1 MEWLAFQTSVRSQSN
16 LLQRLPAE
24 VHSLNYSVLP
34 AQKLLPGESSVWRY
48 RFMKLYDTPPG
59 RVSSELKIEY
69 QIRSIVLS
77 QKISFRFGQNEEQLL
92 WLTVMQGILLEAL
105 TITEIDGVVYSKT
118 FERIREALQL
128 SAPDILNRPLSGYG
142 NTKPDRPSDLFCG
155 LQLCLTGLALDP
167 KMSVRCLRTDYDIA
181 NVYSYQTEITRPLI
195 DIKKLE
201 LPTILHIR
209 NFWVRHLLS
218 PNEATYCTS
227 YAKLPVDQRPKVWST
242 IKENV
247 ELGTNWVGYWSC
259 VHPYPETVTELE
271 NRQSCADLNTH
282 WIQGDTDP
290 LVFQIRPDLN
300 TLNWPPEFNRIIP
313 MVGPESHRLYFR
325 GLQKLGDDL
334 YPVRGF
340 TEPIRG
346 SQGGFP
352 GWQRICFAIYA
363 ADREQLP
370 LLLEIGE
377 LEPSDDE
384 AACLLSELWPPGELE
399 TDFLWIQGYE
409 GVILPGGK
417 IMLGQW
423 VDMIDMTERGPF
435 IFWNL

>member
-48 RFMKLYDTPPG
+48 RFMKLYDTPSG
-59 RVSSELKIEY
+59 RGSSELKIEY

-142 NTKPDRPSDLFCG
+142 NTKPDP
-155 LQLCLTGLALDP
+155 LDP

-247 ELGTNWVGYWSC
+247 ELGTNWSSIIPNNSTCPEAC

-271 NRQSCADLNTH
+271 HRQSCADLNTH

-377 LEPSDDE
+377 SEPSDDE

>member
-1 MEWLAFQTSVRSQSN
+1 MEWLAFQTSVRSQPN

-24 VHSLNYSVLP
+24 IIQYIACLLP
-34 AQKLLPGESSVWRY
+34 SDADVAHLSSCCDILAQKLLPGESSVWRY
-48 RFMKLYDTPPG
+48 RFTKLYDTPPG
-59 RVSSELKIEY
+59 RGSSELKIEY

-77 QKISFRFGQNEEQLL
+77 QKISFRFGQKEEQLL

-142 NTKPDRPSDLFCG
+142 NTKPDP
-155 LQLCLTGLALDP
+155 LDP

-242 IKENV
+242 IKETV

-377 LEPSDDE
+377 SEPSDDE